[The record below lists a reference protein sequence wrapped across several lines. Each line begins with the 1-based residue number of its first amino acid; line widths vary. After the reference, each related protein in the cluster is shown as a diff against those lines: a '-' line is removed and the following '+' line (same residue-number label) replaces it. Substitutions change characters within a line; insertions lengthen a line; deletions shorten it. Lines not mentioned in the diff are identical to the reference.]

1 MICSRV
7 IKKSEALAELLMF
20 IIILE
25 TLFGNTPL
33 QIYNLTINRVFF
45 FVEIIVFSLYLSY
58 IKYSKK
64 TIFAFL
70 LLMII
75 FLCSYFTL
83 STSALFKMF
92 MMAVAVDKIGIE
104 KAFGILFKLKTIVIL
119 LVAVLSVIGMIPNNL
134 MEVEKGIGIAY
145 GYSLGYTHPNRLA
158 VAICC
163 TILCYIGWKNKKCN
177 AVDVIGICFVVAT
190 GYLITKC
197 RTLLYCVLIFIVF
210 YTLLKCN
217 WTKKISEKIISVVGI
232 ISVPLCVIISIAV
245 PLLLLSSSGIVQQ
258 VIYEINRLCS
268 RRFTHIEHMFL
279 TYPVTLTG
287 GIFDTEKMS
296 ELFEYA
302 VVDNGY
308 IRFLYQYGI
317 IGLLVFGIISL
328 VGVCELRKKHE
339 YIWMLVF
346 IIVAVEGLME
356 NIYVDI
362 GLNLIVLFWAELIE
376 SVRKGKKGKR

>member
-1 MICSRV
+1 MIRGRI

-20 IIILE
+20 LIVSE

-33 QIYNLTINRVFF
+33 QIYNLTINRIFF
-45 FVEIIVFSLYLSY
+45 LMEVIVFSVYLSY

-64 TIFAFL
+64 KIAAFL
-70 LLMII
+70 LLMLI

-92 MMAVAVDKIGIE
+92 MMAVAVDKVGIE
-104 KAFGILFKLKTIVIL
+104 KAFGILFRLKATVIL
-119 LVAVLSVIGMIPNNL
+119 LVAVLSIVGVIPNNL
-134 MEVEKGIGIAY
+134 MEVEKGIGTAY

-158 VAICC
+158 GAICC

-177 AVDVIGICFVVAT
+177 AVDVVGIGLIAT
-190 GYLITKC
+190 IGYGITKC

-210 YTLLKCN
+210 YTLLKGN
-217 WTKKISEKIISVVGI
+217 WTRKITEKMISGIGI
-232 ISVPLCVIISIAV
+232 ISVPLCVTISIAF

-258 VIYEINRLCS
+258 VVYEVNRLFS

-287 GIFDTEKMS
+287 GIFDTERMS
-296 ELFEYA
+296 ELFEYT

-317 IGLLVFGIISL
+317 IGLLIFGITSL
-328 VGVCELRKKHE
+328 FGVHKLKKKHE
-339 YIWMLVF
+339 YIWILVF
-346 IIVAVEGLME
+346 IIVAVEGLLE

-362 GLNLIVLFWAELIE
+362 GLNLMVMFWAVLIE
-376 SVRKGKKGKR
+376 NIRKGKR

>member
-1 MICSRV
+1 MICGRV

-20 IIILE
+20 LIVAE

-33 QIYNLTINRVFF
+33 QSYSLAINRVFF
-45 FVEIIVFSLYLSY
+45 FIEVIVFSMYLFY
-58 IKYSKK
+58 VKYSKK
-64 TIFAFL
+64 KIIAFL
-70 LLMII
+70 LLMIV

-92 MMAVAVDKIGIE
+92 MMAVAVDRIGIE
-104 KAFGILFKLKTIVIL
+104 KVFGILFKLKTTIIL
-119 LVAVLSVIGMIPNNL
+119 LVAVLSIVGIIPNSL
-134 MEVEKGIGIAY
+134 MEVEKGIGTAY

-158 VAICC
+158 GAICC

-177 AVDVIGICFVVAT
+177 AVDVVGIGLVAT
-190 GYLITKC
+190 IGYCITKC

-210 YTLLKCN
+210 YTLLKGN
-217 WTKKISEKIISVVGI
+217 WTRRITEKMISGIGI
-232 ISVPLCVIISIAV
+232 ISVPLCVTTSIAF
-245 PLLLLSSSGIVQQ
+245 PLLLLSSSGVVQQ
-258 VIYEINRLCS
+258 VVYEINRLFS

-287 GIFDTEKMS
+287 GIFDTKQMS

-317 IGLLVFGIISL
+317 IGLFIFGIISL
-328 VGVCELRKKHE
+328 ISVHKLKKKHE
-339 YIWMLVF
+339 YIWIVVF
-346 IIVAVEGLME
+346 IVVAVEGLLE

-362 GLNLIVLFWAELIE
+362 GLNLMVVFWAELIE
-376 SVRKGKKGKR
+376 SVRKGKR